1 MNKPRQS
8 MPETVNRKARHEYH
22 VFDTY
27 EVGIMLR
34 GTEVKSVRVG
44 KLELAE
50 AFVMVR
56 DEELWLVNAYIQEYN
71 WGNIYNH
78 LPRRE
83 RKLLA
88 HKSEI
93 TKMKEATDLK
103 GFTIIPLKAYFKG
116 SNLKLEVGVCK
127 GKEDR
132 DKRQDKH
139 KQEAKREIDRAL
151 KERNQPRL

>member
-1 MNKPRQS
+1 
-8 MPETVNRKARHEYH
+8 MPEIVNRRARHQYH
-22 VFDTY
+22 VLDTY

-34 GTEVKSVRVG
+34 GTEIKSVRVG

-50 AFVMVR
+50 AFVTVR
-56 DEELWLVNAYIQEYN
+56 NGELWLVNAYINEYN

-88 HKSEI
+88 NKTEI
-93 TKMKEATDLK
+93 TKMKDATDLK
-103 GFTIIPLKAYFKG
+103 GYTIIPLKAYFKG
-116 SNLKLEVGVCK
+116 SLLKLEVGICK

-151 KERNQPRL
+151 KERNRG

>member
-1 MNKPRQS
+1 MNRHTL
-8 MPETVNRKARHEYH
+8 PEIVNRKARHQYH
-22 VFDTY
+22 VLDTF

-34 GTEVKSVRVG
+34 GTEIKSVRTG

-50 AFVMVR
+50 AYVAVR
-56 DEELWLVNAYIQEYN
+56 NGEIWLLNAYINEYN
-71 WGNIYNH
+71 FGNIFNH

-88 HKSEI
+88 HKPEI
-93 TKMKEATDLK
+93 AKMKEAAELK
-103 GFTIIPLKAYFKG
+103 GNTIIPLKAYFKG
-116 SNLKLEVGVCK
+116 SLLKLEIGICK

-139 KQEAKREIDRAL
+139 KQDAKREIDRAL
-151 KERNQPRL
+151 KERNRL

>member
-1 MNKPRQS
+1 MNNRQS
-8 MPETVNRKARHEYH
+8 MPETVNRRARHEYH
-22 VFDTY
+22 VLDTY
-27 EVGIMLR
+27 EVGVMLR

-50 AFVMVR
+50 AFVVVR
-56 DEELWLVNAYIQEYN
+56 KDEIWLLNAYIHEYEM
-71 WGNIYNH
+71 GNINNH

-93 TKMKEATDLK
+93 AKMKEASEMK
-103 GFTIIPLKAYFKG
+103 GHTIIPLKAYFKG
-116 SNLKLEVGVCK
+116 SVLKLEIGICK

-139 KQEAKREIDRAL
+139 KQEAKREIARAL
-151 KERNQPRL
+151 KERNRI

>member
-1 MNKPRQS
+1 MNRTS
-8 MPETVNRKARHEYH
+8 TPEIVNRKARHEYH
-22 VFDTY
+22 VLDTF

-34 GTEVKSVRVG
+34 GTEIKSVRTG

-50 AFVMVR
+50 AYVVVR
-56 DEELWLVNAYIQEYN
+56 NGELWLMNAYINEYN
-71 WGNIYNH
+71 FGNIFNH

-88 HKSEI
+88 HKPEI
-93 TKMKEATDLK
+93 TKMKDASDLK
-103 GFTIIPLKAYFKG
+103 GNTIIPLKAYFKG
-116 SNLKLEVGVCK
+116 SLLKLEIGICK

-151 KERNQPRL
+151 KERNRL

>member
-1 MNKPRQS
+1 
-8 MPETVNRKARHEYH
+8 MPEIQNRKARHEYH
-22 VFDTY
+22 ILDTY

-50 AFVMVR
+50 AYVIVKN
-56 DEELWLVNAYIQEYN
+56 DELWLINAYIQEYN

-88 HKSEI
+88 HKTEI
-93 TKMKEATDLK
+93 AKIKDASDLK
-103 GFTIIPLKAYFKG
+103 GHTIIPLKAYFKG
-116 SNLKLEVGVCK
+116 SVLKLEIAIGK

-151 KERNQPRL
+151 KERNRS

>member
-1 MNKPRQS
+1 MNRKA
-8 MPETVNRKARHEYH
+8 MPEILNRKARHEYH
-22 VFDTY
+22 VLDTY
-27 EVGIMLR
+27 EVGIMLS

-50 AFVMVR
+50 AYVVVR
-56 DEELWLVNAYIQEYN
+56 NDEIWMVNAYINEYN

-93 TKMKEATDLK
+93 VKMKDASDLK

-116 SNLKLEVGVCK
+116 SLLKLEIGVCK

-151 KERNQPRL
+151 KERNRI

>member
-1 MNKPRQS
+1 MNRQT
-8 MPETVNRKARHEYH
+8 MPEILNRRARHEYH
-22 VFDTY
+22 VLDTF
-27 EVGIMLR
+27 EVGIMLK
-34 GTEVKSVRVG
+34 GTEIKSVRVG

-50 AFVMVR
+50 AYVVAR
-56 DEELWLVNAYIQEYN
+56 NGEIWLVNAYINEYS

-93 TKMKEATDLK
+93 TKMKDASDLK
-103 GFTIIPLKAYFKG
+103 GYTIIPLKAFFKG
-116 SNLKLEVGVCK
+116 SLLKLEIGVCK

-151 KERNQPRL
+151 KERNR

>member
-1 MNKPRQS
+1 MNANRKV
-8 MPETVNRKARHEYH
+8 MPEILNRRARHEYH
-22 VFDTY
+22 VLDTY
-27 EVGIMLR
+27 EVGIMLKD
-34 GTEVKSVRVG
+34 TEIKSVRTG

-50 AFVMVR
+50 AFVIVR
-56 DEELWLVNAYIQEYN
+56 KDEIWLVNAYINEYG
-71 WGNIYNH
+71 WGNINNH

-93 TKMKEATDLK
+93 VKIKDASDLK
-103 GFTIIPLKAYFKG
+103 GHTIIPLKAFFKG
-116 SNLKLEVGVCK
+116 SLLKLEIGVCK

-151 KERNQPRL
+151 KERNRL

>member
-1 MNKPRQS
+1 
-8 MPETVNRKARHEYH
+8 MPEILNRKARHEYH
-22 VFDTY
+22 VLDTY
-27 EVGIMLR
+27 EVGIMLS

-50 AFVMVR
+50 AYVVVR
-56 DEELWLVNAYIQEYN
+56 NDEIWMVNAYINEYN

-93 TKMKEATDLK
+93 VKMKDASDLK

-116 SNLKLEVGVCK
+116 SLLKLEIGVCK

-151 KERNQPRL
+151 KERNRI